1 MNLAGPLRV
10 LPGRLSVART
20 FGDPEAK
27 IVALGGNPKCVIHNP
42 EIKKFRIV
50 KEHDFIV
57 LGCDGIFDKL
67 ENDETI
73 SCVWRAVHDNKFHPN
88 VKNQAKDIHKI
99 CGMGVEYVMKNSLL
113 RRSLDNVTVVVV
125 GFSNLKHTV
134 FGHESS
140 IKQISNSRNS
150 ENKLSE
156 PETVSS
162 KTVNIRKT
170 LERTK
175 SANLPAG
182 IHQKYGSETGISRSN
197 QNSI

>member
-1 MNLAGPLRV
+1 LNLAGPLRV

-50 KEHDFIV
+50 KEHDFII

-67 ENDETI
+67 ENNESI
-73 SCVWRAVHDNKFHPN
+73 SCVWRAVHDNKFHPA

-113 RRSLDNVTVVVV
+113 RRSLDNVTVVVI
-125 GFSNLKHTV
+125 GFSNFKHTV
-134 FGHESS
+134 FGHES
-140 IKQISNSRNS
+140 IKPSSNLRNS
-150 ENKLSE
+150 EQKNGLVQEIGNNS
-156 PETVSS
+156 TVQ
-162 KTVNIRKT
+162 IRKT

-175 SANLPAG
+175 SANLP
-182 IHQKYGSETGISRSN
+182 
-197 QNSI
+197 